1 MTERQNDRPTERQNE
16 RTTEQQKKNDTK
28 ERYYDTTMAEQDVQQ
43 KIDWTAER
51 DVDEDFIVWN
61 NLQ

>member
-1 MTERQNDRPTERQNE
+1 MTERQND

-28 ERYYDTTMAEQDVQQ
+28 ERYYDSTIAEQDVQQ